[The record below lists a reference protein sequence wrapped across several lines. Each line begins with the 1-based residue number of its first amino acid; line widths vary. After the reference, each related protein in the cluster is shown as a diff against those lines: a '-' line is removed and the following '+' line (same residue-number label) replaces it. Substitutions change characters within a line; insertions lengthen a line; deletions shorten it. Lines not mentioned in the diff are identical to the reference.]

1 MCFKPILFNVRR
13 YMHQTEL
20 KFNDVSMS
28 PMIRASSLLLC
39 TTLAL
44 MAYLPVQQAYA
55 ETIVHKTIRYF
66 PIHGKTAAELDHQL
80 ETKGPHT
87 SNSGAR
93 HPGATKIRF
102 GGTMNYLKSPG
113 RCTIDN
119 IKVTVAITIIMPTW
133 KNRSRTNKGLNLIWD
148 TLSSDIKRHEER
160 HAEIAVQHA
169 RDLDRRLKALS
180 PTSTCEAMADKV
192 SALTDTVTDEHDAD
206 QIRFDRIEAVN
217 FNARMTRLLQYRSQ
231 KQVR

>member
-1 MCFKPILFNVRR
+1 
-13 YMHQTEL
+13 
-20 KFNDVSMS
+20 
-28 PMIRASSLLLC
+28 MIKASSLLLC

-44 MAYLPVQQAYA
+44 MTTLSAHQASA
-55 ETIVHKTIRYF
+55 ETIVRKTTRYF
-66 PIHGKTAAELDHQL
+66 PIHGRTAAELDHQL

-87 SNSGAR
+87 SGAGTR

-113 RCTIDN
+113 SCKIDN
-119 IKVTVAITIIMPTW
+119 IKVTLNITIIMPTW
-133 KNRSRTNKGLNLIWD
+133 KNRSRTNAGLNLIWD
-148 TLSSDIKRHEER
+148 TLASDIKRHEER

-169 RDLDRRLKALS
+169 RDLDRRLKALT
-180 PTSTCEAMADKV
+180 PTSTCEEMADKV

-206 QIRFDRIEAVN
+206 QLRFDRIEAVN

-231 KQVR
+231 KMVR